1 MSWAPVHGCA
11 IALPR
16 RSPQRCGVR
25 QHGPRPSQM
34 FMALQKDSMLMWVYL
49 SASPDGG
56 AEAVADFLL
65 AQLEIGM
72 KVNEM
77 QQSMK
82 LLRQCQ
88 SWMVGIPGAKDPLL
102 DFCLSRETTRA
113 RQKQND
119 AEAAWAKRKAQIVAR
134 DEARRRGPVRQHLER
149 QMIKPPAPEPP
160 TPKKE
165 SMEDRM
171 RKAWWRHYHE
181 ERRRTAS
188 VGAMA

>member
-25 QHGPRPSQM
+25 QFGPHLSRM
-34 FMALQKDSMLMWVYL
+34 FQALQNRPLLMWIYL

-56 AEAVADFLL
+56 AEAVADYLL
-65 AQLEIGM
+65 ARFELGVRAHEV
-72 KVNEM
+72 KPTM
-77 QQSMK
+77 QMV
-82 LLRQCQ
+82 RQCQ
-88 SWMVGIPGAKDPLL
+88 AWMGGIPGAKDPLL
-102 DFCLSRETTRA
+102 DLCLSREATRA
-113 RQKQND
+113 RQEQKD
-119 AEAAWAKRKAQIVAR
+119 AEAAWAKRREQIVAR

-171 RKAWWRHYHE
+171 RKAWWRQYQQQ
-181 ERRRTAS
+181 RRRTA